1 MPEHDAEFSE
11 TIAAFCRRKPRFQI
25 GAYAFMRDAVGFTM
39 QTVSRENPKT
49 NAPRHVSGQELLDK
63 IRLFLLLKYGPMA
76 RQVLDYWGVTN
87 TEDFG
92 EIVFDMVGLELLSVS
107 PKDSIDDFMHGF
119 DFDEALVKPF
129 QVPGPFPDLPK
140 MD

>member
-11 TIAAFCRRKPRFQI
+11 KIAALCRRNPRFQM
-25 GAYAFMRDAVGFTM
+25 GAYAFMREAVGFTM
-39 QTVSRENPKT
+39 KSICREDPKAT
-49 NAPRHVSGQELLDK
+49 GPRHVSGQELLDK

-76 RQVLDYWGVTN
+76 RQVLDYWGVTQ

-107 PKDSIDDFMHGF
+107 PEDSIDDFIHGF

-129 QVPGPFPDLPK
+129 QVSGPPPDLPK